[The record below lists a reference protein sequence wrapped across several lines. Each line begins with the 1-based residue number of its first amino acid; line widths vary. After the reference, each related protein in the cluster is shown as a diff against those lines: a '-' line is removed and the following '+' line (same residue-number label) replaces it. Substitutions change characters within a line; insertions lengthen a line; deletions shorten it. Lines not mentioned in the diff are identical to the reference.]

1 MLHKKIALF
10 IFDMIIVVI
19 SVTGLLV
26 ALGAM
31 DDYDREQ
38 EQKQIARIDLVKSQ
52 EQALLRAEW
61 VLLLDKGERMT
72 TLKSEFK

>member
-31 DDYDREQ
+31 DDYDRDQ
-38 EQKQIARIDLVKSQ
+38 EAKHIARVEANKSNDA
-52 EQALLRAEW
+52 ALLRAEW
-61 VLLLDKGERMT
+61 VLLMDKGDMMT
-72 TLKSEFK
+72 TFKAAMK